1 MATKLKNIKLREI
14 PLVDK
19 GANPDAHILLYKRD
33 DARPDAHSGMNV
45 MQRFR
50 INELSA
56 VDHPAQVH
64 AKMTIIKSDDAAD
77 SLLKR
82 QLDEIAK
89 LDAAFA
95 STVAKADDDAA
106 YAAYRAK
113 REDLMKRYE
122 REEIAAKIAAHGE

>member
-14 PLVDK
+14 SLVDK
-19 GANPDAHILLYKRD
+19 GVNPDAHILLYKRD

-56 VDHPAQVH
+56 VDRPAQVH
-64 AKMTIIKSDDAAD
+64 AKMTIIKRDEAAD

-89 LDAAFA
+89 LDAAYA
-95 STVAKADDDAA
+95 STVAKADDAGA
-106 YAAYRAK
+106 YAAYRAQ
-113 REDLMKRYE
+113 REEITMRFE
-122 REEIAAKIAAHGE
+122 REEIATKMAAHGS